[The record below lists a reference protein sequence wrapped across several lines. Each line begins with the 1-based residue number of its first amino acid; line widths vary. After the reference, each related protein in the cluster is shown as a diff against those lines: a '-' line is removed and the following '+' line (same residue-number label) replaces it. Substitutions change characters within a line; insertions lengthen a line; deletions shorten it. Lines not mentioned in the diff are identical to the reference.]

1 VKISLETVVNAS
13 LDSVWQTAV
22 RRYGGTAV
30 AIGVRVR
37 GAVPLPLPM
46 VPYERFDAWKIAHQ
60 LALDVYRV
68 TDAWPT
74 NERYGLTAQIRRAAI
89 SAPTNIAEGSA
100 KRGPRELRR
109 YLDISLGSLSEVSY
123 LLRFTRDRG
132 ILDEE
137 SFRAL
142 DDLRNRAGQLTWS
155 LYASLKR
162 VPSD

>member
-1 VKISLETVVNAS
+1 MRGG
-13 LDSVWQTAV
+13 TAV
-22 RRYGGTAV
+22 EARRYGGTAI
-30 AIGVRVR
+30 ANRIRAG
-37 GAVPLPLPM
+37 GPVPLPYAM
-46 VPYERFDAWKIAHQ
+46 VPYERFDAWKMAHQ
-60 LALDVYRV
+60 LALDIYKV
-68 TDAWPT
+68 TDSWPA

-132 ILDEE
+132 ILDDE

-142 DDLRNRAGQLTWS
+142 DDLRNRAGQLTWR
-155 LYASLKR
+155 LYASLQGPR
-162 VPSD
+162 SS